1 MAELRSPA
9 KRTRRST
16 LRPRE
21 ALLLDNA
28 RGTVLVVEHGC
39 LWVTLEHDLR
49 DVVLGQGMRFTID
62 RPGRTIVAA
71 ETESKLRLIAPP
83 GRPKRLARALARSAA
98 LLLAA
103 WSGLPVRHA

>member
-1 MAELRSPA
+1 MAKLHSLA

-28 RGTVLVVEHGC
+28 QGTVLVVEHGC
-39 LWVTLEHDLR
+39 LWLTLEHDSR
-49 DVVLGQGMRFTID
+49 DVILGRGMRFTID

-71 ETESKLRLIAPP
+71 ETPSTLRLIVPL
-83 GRPKRLARALARSAA
+83 GRGKRIARALARSAA
-98 LLLAA
+98 LLFAA
-103 WSGLPVRHA
+103 WSGRAVPNA